1 MGARDFY
8 GYLSDSFSVNWNMMR
23 RLNNYTIYIYIYSKY
38 MQKYYIA
45 VHYRYC
51 YSKTIHIIYPNTHW
65 TVMGM
70 SNTHICVLY
79 SIFLEQSMEIWR
91 SRKPWPQ
98 YPKVWLRNSNIM
110 ARRRVFLLY
119 QRATVSQISN
129 RYFLSNCVNVT
140 RLIYLTKSNGLLLK
154 WLHFNQHGKLHFSV
168 YITTIWLMVG
178 LLLLMLKTH
187 Q

>member
-1 MGARDFY
+1 
-8 GYLSDSFSVNWNMMR
+8 
-23 RLNNYTIYIYIYSKY
+23 

-119 QRATVSQISN
+119 QRAAVSQISN

-154 WLHFNQHGKLHFSV
+154 WLHFSTWKAAFQRIHNNNLINGRSYCYWCWKLISKPFKLYCYNH
-168 YITTIWLMVG
+168 WC
-178 LLLLMLKTH
+178 
-187 Q
+187 